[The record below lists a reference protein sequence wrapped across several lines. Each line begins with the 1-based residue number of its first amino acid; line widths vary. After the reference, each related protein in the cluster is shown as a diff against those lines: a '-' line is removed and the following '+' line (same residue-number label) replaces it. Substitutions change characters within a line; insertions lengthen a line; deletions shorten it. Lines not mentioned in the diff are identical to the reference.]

1 VRKEWIMRE
10 DLRRVFIEC
19 GRGPAKIVECQS
31 GTEIKCPWCGT
42 GTVTAMIDNRC
53 NNKDCGSRVC
63 GLMALQS
70 YEIK

>member
-31 GTEIKCPWCGT
+31 GTEIKCPCAVPG
-42 GTVTAMIDNRC
+42 R
-53 NNKDCGSRVC
+53 
-63 GLMALQS
+63 
-70 YEIK
+70 